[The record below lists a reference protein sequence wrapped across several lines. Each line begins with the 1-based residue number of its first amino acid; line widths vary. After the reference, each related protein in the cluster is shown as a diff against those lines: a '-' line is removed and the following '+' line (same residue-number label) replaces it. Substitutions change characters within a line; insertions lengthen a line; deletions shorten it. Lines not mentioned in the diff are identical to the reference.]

1 MTTGF
6 PIPLDVRGWLRG
18 TFASLNAYVSNK
30 LSRIPT
36 LHETSL
42 DMSFVEFLSLVAAP
56 FRLPSDWIVRL
67 DVHYLGGM
75 RHWGRWEIADI
86 GVLVML
92 RRGTLIE
99 RSKIGLLQSKRLY
112 PAEQGYEEDAP
123 IDYMQGFGRLWE
135 PDSTFAKV
143 IAARDFSFSQKCR
156 YKALVVDDTQ
166 YNAIKEY
173 EYQYEI
179 PVYYNLYH
187 PLQIPLRQTFP
198 IVPTP
203 RRRTRK
209 NIVGCRVVPSV
220 ALRHAL
226 RKQAKGYAP
235 SYGDL
240 RYLLDAPFNEPLL
253 QAGWRLED
261 FIDEL
266 LDCRAG
272 YIANDEADEGVRRIF
287 SERGAPIS
295 AAIAISISAPG

>member
-6 PIPLDVRGWLRG
+6 PLPLDVREWLRH
-18 TFASLNAYVSNK
+18 TFAMLNGHVSSK

-42 DMSFVEFLSLVAAP
+42 DLSFVEFLSGLSAP
-56 FRLPSDWIVRL
+56 FRLPSDWVVRL

-86 GVLVML
+86 GILVML
-92 RRGTLIE
+92 RRGTRVD

-112 PAEQGYEEDAP
+112 PAEQGYEEDQP
-123 IDYMQGFGRLWE
+123 IDYLRGFGRLWE
-135 PDSTFAKV
+135 DDHTFARV
-143 IAARDFSFSQKCR
+143 VADRVFTFTQKCR
-156 YKALVVDDTQ
+156 YSALMVDDVQ
-166 YNAIKEY
+166 YKAIKEY
-173 EYQYEI
+173 EDKYDI
-179 PVYYNLYH
+179 PVYYSLYH
-187 PLQIPLRQTFP
+187 PLQIPSKQTFP
-198 IVPTP
+198 IAPSS

-209 NIVGCRVVPSV
+209 NLVGCRVVPSA

-226 RKQAKGYAP
+226 RKREKGYSP

-240 RYLLDAPFNEPLL
+240 RFLLESPFDLPDS
-253 QAGWRLED
+253 QAGWRLEA

-272 YIANDEADEGVRRIF
+272 YIATSQADEGVRRVF
-287 SERGAPIS
+287 AERGAPIS
-295 AAIAISISAPG
+295 AAIAISINAPG